1 MQAWRHI
8 DLATAML
15 LAMLRTFL
23 VFFIGGLL
31 MTAAVVSLFLVG
43 GIVWTDCLHDN
54 PNRTCG
60 DALLFAAV
68 SPVYGVMIGMAVYFL
83 PLIVAAALAVFGRV
97 VFRYLPLWYLL
108 AVLPACF
115 LAYTTQ
121 PSSWFTHDLH
131 TLSERLLMFSAFQV
145 PALLICWWWD
155 QRKTWT

>member
-1 MQAWRHI
+1 MQARRHI

-15 LAMLRTFL
+15 PAMLRTFL

-31 MTAAVVSLFLVG
+31 MTAAVVSLFLSG

-54 PNRTCG
+54 PNHTCG

-83 PLIVAAALAVFGRV
+83 PLIVGAALAAFGRA
-97 VFRYLPLWYLL
+97 VFRCLPLWYMM
-108 AVLPACF
+108 AILPACF

-131 TLSERLLMFSAFQV
+131 TLSERLLMFSAFQL